1 MFILWQEMFRGSVK
15 TFVLFPLSKNFYT
28 ELRFGKVLAKFQQHG
43 LYADSECTACSSAK
57 LAV

>member
-1 MFILWQEMFRGSVK
+1 MFRGSVK